1 MGILQNIVVVICV
14 GAVVSVLFERL
25 RLPAIAGLLAAGAL
39 FGPFGLGVVDSGEN
53 IENLAHVGV
62 VILLFSIGLEFSLT
76 RLGRIWKLVAFG
88 GLLQVSL
95 TVGAVVLLALA
106 FGLSVQKGLLF
117 GFALSLSSTAIV
129 LRALSE
135 RGEVDAPHG
144 RLVMGTLVFQDLCVV
159 PMVLVIPIL
168 ATAGSSGSAGA
179 LLDVGIALGKAAG
192 MVVAAV
198 LLSRLLVPRLF
209 SLVDAG
215 RNRETF
221 VLAVLAVCGGTAWLT
236 SAAGL
241 SLELGAFLAGLVIA
255 ETDYGHRA
263 FSDVLPMRDVLMS
276 IFFVS
281 LGMLFEPQVILAHP
295 GAVGLVLGV
304 LLVGKG
310 ILAALTALLM
320 RFPARAAFLA
330 GVGLAQFGEF
340 GFVLIQLGEKVGLA
354 TAEESAIVLAAGVIS
369 MFITPLAVRAAPHL
383 TAGEALLRPLARAL
397 GARGID
403 EPAQEHR
410 RLDGHVVI
418 VGYGFTGQLL
428 AQALAK
434 SGFPYLALELNAETV
449 RRARAKDEPVYYG
462 DATSREALAHARVE
476 HARQVVVVINDPR
489 AARTTVNAIKLY
501 APETPVILRC
511 RFLSDHTT
519 LKQMGATDVVVQE
532 VEAGVEIVVR
542 VLRDLGVAR
551 NVIDERIREVRAET
565 HASARRLTVPRSR
578 AGEMDDLAELK
589 VERFLVR
596 EKAFAS
602 GRSIA
607 GLKLREVTGAL
618 IVSIRRG
625 GSLIEEPDPSLPLAP
640 DDVVYIVGSGPARRA
655 ARWLLETGRR
665 DSIPPPKAEEG
676 EADAHGGER
685 SE

>member
-1 MGILQNIVVVICV
+1 MGILEHIVIVIGV
-14 GAVVSVLFERL
+14 GAVVSILFERL

-39 FGPFGLGVVDSGEN
+39 IGPFGLGLVDSGES
-53 IENLAHVGV
+53 IETLARVGV
-62 VILLFSIGLEFSLT
+62 VILLFSIGLEFSLS
-76 RLGRIWKLVAFG
+76 RFGRIAKLVAVG

-95 TVGAVVLLALA
+95 TTGAVLGLALA
-106 FGLSVQKGLLF
+106 LGFSPQKGLLF
-117 GFALSLSSTAIV
+117 GFALALSSTAIV

-135 RGEVDAPHG
+135 RGEIDAPHG
-144 RLVMGTLVFQDLCVV
+144 RFVVGTLVFQDLSVV

-168 ATAGSSGSAGA
+168 ATGGSGA
-179 LLDVGIALGKAAG
+179 LLDVGLALGKAAA

-198 LLSRLLVPRLF
+198 VLSKLLVPRLF
-209 SLVDAG
+209 ALVDAG
-215 RNRETF
+215 RSRETF

-241 SLELGAFLAGLVIA
+241 SLELGAFLAGLVLA

-263 FSDVLPMRDVLMS
+263 LSDVLPLRDVLMS

-281 LGMLFEPQVILAHP
+281 LGMLFDPRIVLAHP
-295 GAVGLVLGV
+295 GEVGLVLGV
-304 LLVGKG
+304 LLLGKG
-310 ILAALTALLM
+310 IIAAFTALLM

-354 TAEESAIVLAAGVIS
+354 TAEESAIVLAAGVVS
-369 MFITPLAVRAAPHL
+369 MFVTPLAVRAAPHI
-383 TAGEALLRPLARAL
+383 TAGEALLRPLSRLL

-410 RLDGHVVI
+410 RLAGHIVI
-418 VGYGFTGQLL
+418 VGYGPVGQLL
-428 AQALAK
+428 ASAIGK
-434 SGFPYLALELNAETV
+434 SGFPFIALELNAETV
-449 RRARAKDEPVYYG
+449 RRARARGEPVYYG
-462 DATSREALAHARVE
+462 DATSREALAHARAE

-489 AARTTVNAIKLY
+489 AARRTVNAIKLY
-501 APETPVILRC
+501 APDTPVLLRC
-511 RFLSDHTT
+511 RFLSDYEA
-519 LKQMGATDVVVQE
+519 LKQLGATDVVVQE

-542 VLRDLGVAR
+542 VLRDLGVPR
-551 NVIDERIREVRAET
+551 NVIDERIREVRANT
-565 HASARRLTVPRSR
+565 QASARRLTVPRTR

-596 EKAFAS
+596 AGAFAD

-607 GLKLREVTGAL
+607 GLELRAVTGAL

-625 GSLIEEPDPSLPLAP
+625 GALMEEPDPSLPLAP
-640 DDVVYIVGSGPARRA
+640 EDVVYIVGSGPARRA

-665 DSIPPPKAEEG
+665 DSIPPPTAAEDDADG
-676 EADAHGGER
+676 EA
-685 SE
+685 